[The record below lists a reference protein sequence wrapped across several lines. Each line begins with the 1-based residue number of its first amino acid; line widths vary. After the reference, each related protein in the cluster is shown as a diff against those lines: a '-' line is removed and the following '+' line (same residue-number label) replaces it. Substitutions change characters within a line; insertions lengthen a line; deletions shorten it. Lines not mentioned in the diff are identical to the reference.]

1 MTHDLTSMPNVNA
14 ERSIGMKWRAP
25 RACARNRDANFH
37 LRRLGFRA
45 DDPMRRPGRRANNR
59 ATAWTD
65 LYKMRGLACDNTHDR
80 HPDHRQH

>member
-1 MTHDLTSMPNVNA
+1 VTAMQT
-14 ERSIGMKWRAP
+14 
-25 RACARNRDANFH
+25 
-37 LRRLGFRA
+37 
-45 DDPMRRPGRRANNR
+45 NNR